1 MLLLTLRGTP
11 TLYYGDEIGLPCVP
25 IDPDRVR
32 DPFEK
37 NVPGIGVGRD
47 GSRTP
52 MQWNT
57 DSNAGFTNG
66 EPWLP
71 LDDAWRIGNVE
82 VMGSDPSSI
91 FSLYRKLLHLRRERK
106 ALSQGVYGA
115 LVTQGDVL
123 LYIREWGMDRLLI
136 ALNFA
141 ATPATVS
148 IGTKH
153 RIGSILISDFGGREG
168 ECVLDVIRLRGNES
182 LIVELERD
190 VALTRSA

>member
-25 IDPDRVR
+25 IPPDRIR

-52 MQWNT
+52 MQWDT
-57 DSNAGFTNG
+57 EPQAGFTNG
-66 EPWLP
+66 DPWLP
-71 LDDAWRIGNVE
+71 LDAAWKTSNVE
-82 VMGSDPSSI
+82 VMTSDPHSI
-91 FSLYRKLLHLRRERK
+91 LTLYRKLLRLRRERK

-115 LVTQGDVL
+115 VAIRGDVL
-123 LYIREWGMDRLLI
+123 LYIREWGLDRLLI
-136 ALNFA
+136 ALNFTS
-141 ATPATVS
+141 TPATVR

-153 RIGSILISDFGGREG
+153 KLGSVVMSSFGDRDAEHILDEIE
-168 ECVLDVIRLRGNES
+168 LRGNEG
-182 LIVELERD
+182 LIVELERN
-190 VALTRSA
+190 VALTNPD